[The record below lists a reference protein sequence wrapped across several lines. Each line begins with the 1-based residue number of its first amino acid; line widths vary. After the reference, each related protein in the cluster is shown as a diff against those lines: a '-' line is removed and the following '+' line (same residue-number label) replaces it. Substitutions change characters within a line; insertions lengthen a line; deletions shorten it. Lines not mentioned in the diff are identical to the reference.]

1 MYSVKGH
8 YVWYKDNHGR
18 FLTKFLPTSDYE
30 QIRKY
35 FVEHDELEY
44 ISNYCDVKTFNDDDV
59 SNLINS
65 MIELNN
71 L

>member
-1 MYSVKGH
+1 MYVVKGH
-8 YVWYKDNHGR
+8 YVWYKDNHAN
-18 FLTKFLPTSDYE
+18 FVTKFLPISDYE

-35 FVEHDELEY
+35 FKEHEELVY
-44 ISNYCDVKTFNDDDV
+44 ISNYCDLKTFNDDDMV
-59 SNLINS
+59 NLLKL